1 MSAEIEALKAR
12 LADVADLKHAA
23 DLVEWDE
30 RVYMPEGGTTTHGE
44 MQATLRRLAHER
56 FTADE
61 VGTAIAAAGRS
72 VAGMDPDSD
81 EARIVA
87 VAARDFSKATQVP
100 AAFVAEH
107 ATAISAA
114 QHAWVQARAAADFAP
129 FQPHLER
136 ILDLKRQYVAFFDGA
151 DHPYD
156 LLLDEYE
163 PGMKTADVQAVFAA
177 IRPRQ
182 VELIRRLGQRPA
194 IDDSVLQ
201 QPFAERAMW
210 DFAVDVITAFGFDWT
225 CGRQDK
231 SVHPFATSIGASDV
245 RITTRWVPQQ
255 PLSLLFGTMHE
266 TGHALYEQGVSA
278 AHHRTSLEG
287 GASLGI
293 HESQSRLW
301 ENLVGRSLPFW
312 EHFFPALQARFP
324 AQLGGVTLPQFY
336 KAINRVQ
343 PSLIRVEA
351 DEATYNL
358 HVMLRVELEIA
369 LIDGTI
375 AVADLP
381 DLWAAR
387 MQEYLGLTP
396 TSAATGV
403 LQDIHWSAGLFGYF
417 ATYTLGNLI
426 AAQLWEKVQALH
438 PSLDDEIRRGDFKP
452 LRAWLQRELHQHG
465 RKFRPQELVTR
476 ITGGPIDPG
485 PYLRY
490 LEEKYEQVYGG

>member
-1 MSAEIEALKAR
+1 MEIEALKAR
-12 LADVADLKHAA
+12 LADIADLRHAA

-56 FTADE
+56 FTADDI
-61 VGTAIAAAGRS
+61 GTAIEAASRSIAGL
-72 VAGMDPDSD
+72 DPDSD
-81 EARIVA
+81 DARLVA
-87 VAARDFSKATQVP
+87 VTARDYEKATQVP
-100 AAFVAEH
+100 ASFVAEH
-107 ATAISAA
+107 ATAVSAA
-114 QHAWVQARAAADFAP
+114 QHAWVQARAAADFAL

-136 ILDLKRQYVAFFDGA
+136 ILDLKRQYVTFFEA
-151 DHPYD
+151 AAHPYD
-156 LLLDEYE
+156 LLLDDYE

-182 VELIRRLGQRPA
+182 VELIRRLGQRGGV
-194 IDDSVLQ
+194 DDSLLN
-201 QPFAERAMW
+201 QPYDEREMW
-210 DFAVDVITAFGFDWT
+210 QFAVDVITAFGFDWT

-231 SVHPFATSIGASDV
+231 SVHPFALSIGANDV

-266 TGHALYEQGVSA
+266 AGHALYEQGVSG

-287 GASLGI
+287 GASLGV

-312 EHFFPALQARFP
+312 EHFFPRLQSRFP
-324 AQLGGVTLPQFY
+324 SQLGGVTLTQFY

-369 LIDGTI
+369 LIEGSVS
-375 AVADLP
+375 VADLP
-381 DLWAAR
+381 ELWASR
-387 MQEYLGLTP
+387 TREYLGLTP

-403 LQDIHWSAGLFGYF
+403 LQDVHWSAGLFGYF
-417 ATYTLGNLI
+417 ATYTVGNLV
-426 AAQLWEKVQALH
+426 AAQLWEKVEARH
-438 PSLDDEIRRGDFKP
+438 PSLPEEIRRGDFRA
-452 LRAWLQRELHQHG
+452 LLAWLRTELHHHG
-465 RKFRPQELVTR
+465 RKYWPQELVTR
-476 ITGGPIDPG
+476 ITGGPIDPE

-490 LEEKYEQVYGG
+490 LEQKYEEIYAL